1 MKRLSFIMGMLIIV
15 SFAITACGQATNKSV
30 KPLTGK
36 GTVQVLY
43 FHGSQRCATCR
54 AVEAKTIELID
65 DEYAQAQKDGKIVF
79 KSIDFSEPDGE
90 AIADRY
96 KVAWSSLILDKDG
109 TTVDLTDM
117 GFRYARTEP
126 ETFKA
131 NLKQELDKMLR

>member
-1 MKRLSFIMGMLIIV
+1 MKKLIWVVTLFAMSLSL
-15 SFAITACGQATNKSV
+15 ATCGQRQTRTEQNSHAKGVV
-30 KPLTGK
+30 K
-36 GTVQVLY
+36 VLC

-54 AVEAKTIELID
+54 ALEAKTIELLET
-65 DEYAQAQKDGKIVF
+65 EYAQAQNEGKIGF
-79 KSIDFSEPDGE
+79 KSIDFSEPEGE
-90 AIADRY
+90 AVADRY
-96 KVAWSSLILDKDG
+96 EVAWSSLILDKDG

>member
-1 MKRLSFIMGMLIIV
+1 MKKLIWVVTLFAMSLSL
-15 SFAITACGQATNKSV
+15 ATCGQRQIRTEQNSPAKGVV
-30 KPLTGK
+30 K
-36 GTVQVLY
+36 VLC

-54 AVEAKTIELID
+54 ALEAKTIELLET
-65 DEYAQAQKDGKIVF
+65 EYAQAQNEGKIVF
-79 KSIDFSEPDGE
+79 KSIDFSEPEGE
-90 AIADRY
+90 AVADRY
-96 KVAWSSLILDKDG
+96 EVAWSSLILDKDG